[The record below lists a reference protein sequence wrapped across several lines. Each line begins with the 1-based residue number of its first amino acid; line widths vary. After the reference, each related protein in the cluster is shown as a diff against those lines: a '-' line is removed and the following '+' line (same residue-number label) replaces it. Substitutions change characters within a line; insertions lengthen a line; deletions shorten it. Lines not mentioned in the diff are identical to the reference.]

1 MGTYSGLSIQ
11 KSNCSDTFLQ
21 VQTKQSSDASIK
33 ESQKISLDDGS
44 ESFSTMHSSHLPS
57 DAAVMTEKPI
67 SNDGDAAK
75 QKPAKILA
83 GMCKTFVTF
92 C

>member
-1 MGTYSGLSIQ
+1 MGAYSGLNIQ

-21 VQTKQSSDASIK
+21 VQTKQSSDVGIK
-33 ESQKISLDDGS
+33 ESQKISFDDGS
-44 ESFSTMHSSHLPS
+44 KSFGTMHSSNLPS
-57 DAAVMTEKPI
+57 DAAAVTEKPI

-83 GMCKTFVTF
+83 GM
-92 C
+92 